1 MSLPAIIPAKRA
13 ISTARE
19 TYIAVVT
26 LIAIGAH
33 LILRYSTHLP
43 PSIYLGPLFLA
54 LIVGGIPILLS
65 LGKKLWQ
72 REFGSDLL
80 AGISIVAS
88 VAMGE
93 YLVGSIIVL
102 MLSGGTAL
110 EQFATRKA
118 SSVLDALAK
127 RMPQIAHRQSGT
139 LVEDIK
145 LDQIQIGDHVVVL
158 PHEICPVDGAVVE
171 GHGIMDESYLTGEPF
186 EISKTPGSKVLS
198 GAINGD
204 MALTIEAEKL
214 AVDSRY
220 AKIMQV
226 MEQSQDKRPQ
236 LRRIGDRIG
245 AWYTPLAMGVAGL
258 TWLLT
263 GDSTRFLAVVVIAT
277 PCPLILAIPVAVI
290 GAISLSARH
299 SIIIKN
305 PAALEQITTCRTL
318 IFDKTGT
325 LTYGQPQ
332 MTGVLCGLGFT
343 KNQVVQAAAS
353 LEQFSKHPLAGAV
366 VRAAHDAKLA
376 LLEVSQMQEKPGDG
390 LLGMVAGKRVHITG
404 RGKVDSKLLSSLPP
418 LASGLECVVFVDE
431 QYAGAFRFHDAP
443 RQDTKPFVHHLKP
456 SHQVNR
462 VLLVSGDRESEVRYL
477 AQEVGITEVYAGQTP
492 EQKVAIVEAETKR
505 ARTLFIGDG
514 INDAPALMTATVGV
528 AFGANSDITSE
539 AADAVILTTSLGKVD
554 ELIHVSHRMRS
565 IALQSAVGGMAASVV
580 GMIAAALGYLPPL
593 EGAILQEIIDL
604 AAVANAVRVALPTRN
619 LADF

>member
-1 MSLPAIIPAKRA
+1 V
-13 ISTARE
+13 
-19 TYIAVVT
+19 AV
-26 LIAIGAH
+26 IAIAAH
-33 LILRYSTHLP
+33 LILRYATHLS
-43 PSIYLGPLFLA
+43 PSAYLAPLFVALA
-54 LIVGGIPILLS
+54 VGGIPILATLA
-65 LGKKLWQ
+65 KKLWM

-110 EQFATRKA
+110 EQFASRKA

-171 GHGIMDESYLTGEPF
+171 GHGVMDESYLTGEPF

-325 LTYGQPQ
+325 LTYGQPR

-343 KNQVVQAAAS
+343 KDQVLQAAAS
-353 LEQFSKHPLAGAV
+353 LEQFSKHPLSGAV

-404 RGKVDSKLLSSLPP
+404 RGKVDPKLLSSLPP

-443 RQDTKPFVHHLKP
+443 RQDTKPFVHHLNP

-539 AADAVILTTSLGKVD
+539 AADAVILTASLGKVD